1 MKPIELSEE
10 TKTKIEEY
18 KRFTRLYDITT
29 NYYSPENMA
38 ERMYMIR
45 RYGQVDN
52 FREFV
57 KYTIKLDKQ
66 NEYEMKN
73 YFYQS
78 YEMALV
84 SAVGNKKLN
93 LYVSRDI
100 LSYLVVPKLISLQSM
115 MHIFECYVFR
125 SKKDEDVYYYK
136 IKL

>member
-66 NEYEMKN
+66 NEYEMKH

-78 YEMALV
+78 YQMALV
-84 SAVGNKKLN
+84 SAVRNKKLN

-115 MHIFECYVFR
+115 MHIFECYVFM